1 MQEYTIQRSA
11 RRCHKANRPFE
22 PNERYYSVVLQ
33 KGSELV
39 RLDLSKEH
47 WNGPQEG
54 NVGWWASQMPAKPT
68 GKLTLAP
75 TQVLLD
81 ALERLCEQ
89 PEDCELAY
97 LLSLLLIRRR
107 ILTEQDGNVPSDE
120 DTYLHLHHG
129 QHGRTFTVQICHPDS
144 ESAEHLQQKLIE
156 LLYSES

>member
-47 WNGPQEG
+47 WNGPLEG
-54 NVGWWASQMPAKPT
+54 TVGWWASQMPAKPT
-68 GKLTLAP
+68 GKLALAP

-107 ILTEQDGNVPSDE
+107 ILTEQDDNVPSDE

-144 ESAEHLQQKLIE
+144 ESAAHLQQKLIE